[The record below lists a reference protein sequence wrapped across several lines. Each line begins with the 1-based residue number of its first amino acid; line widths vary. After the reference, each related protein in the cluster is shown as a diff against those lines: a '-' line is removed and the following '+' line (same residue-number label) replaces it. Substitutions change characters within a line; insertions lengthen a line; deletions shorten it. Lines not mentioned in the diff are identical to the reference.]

1 MSKLQTSQ
9 PYIVAIG
16 GALRANSSTEKA
28 LRVVLAHAETLGART
43 SLFSGPALDLPL
55 YNPECAER
63 TPAAAQLLTALSQA
77 DGVILGSPGYHGGVS
92 GLVKNVLDYVEDL
105 RGDSRC
111 YLENRAVGCIGTG
124 GGWQGATAA
133 LTSLRTIVHALRG
146 WNTPLGVAINT
157 AEPAFDGDGAP
168 LDARLAYQL
177 NAMAAQV
184 VDFAR
189 RAAPTPIAETAPKLR
204 IAG

>member
-1 MSKLQTSQ
+1 MSQ
-9 PYIVAIG
+9 PQRPLIVAIG

-28 LRVVLAHAETLGART
+28 LRHVLARAEAQGAQIR
-43 SLFSGPALDLPL
+43 LFSGPDLDLPL

-63 TPAAAQLLTALSQA
+63 TAGATALLAALQQA

-111 YLENRAVGCIGTG
+111 YLEDRAVGCIGTG

-133 LTSLRTIVHALRG
+133 LNSLRTIVHALRG

-157 AEPAFDGDGAP
+157 AEPAFGPDGSP
-168 LDARLAYQL
+168 LDPRLSDQL
-177 NAMAAQV
+177 DAMADQV
-184 VDFAR
+184 VAFAR
-189 RAAPTPIAETAPKLR
+189 RARPAAEPAPKLR
-204 IAG
+204 VAAG